1 MRKSKLL
8 VLRVTLVVSLCIVVV
23 VYCRRSTTYSHN
35 TLLCSQQE
43 VNFSRAQSSEPF
55 SVNTPESNL
64 KYSQLLQDILRSYQH
79 YHAARRIQFA
89 VGTTS
94 RALTWYCV
102 SECGGIGDRVM
113 GMCTAFLLALVTNR
127 TFFIYQSDEV
137 QRTMFIER
145 HSIDWRPVHKCV
157 ELVHGQTIEYFGEP
171 SLFQTVFQ
179 MTTNFSLELDRLY
192 TTDNIYISHKGN
204 VLGTVHSILESVIS
218 ANLSPSH
225 LRLLQYLVESGES
238 ASLHAFVTVLHQFL
252 FRLPMEVRHMTI
264 SKLSQLK
271 LQPHG
276 FVTVQIRTGFM
287 NSLVGEMSLF
297 NSQFWQGIRFARTQE
312 SWRNMMKCAVDVSD
326 SRFGEG
332 SRILVVS
339 DDREPKIWAASEYGS
354 RVTMLDID
362 PVHVANKPTLG
373 VFRSKSREVYLDTWV
388 ELSVMAE
395 SWAIVS
401 IYSGYAE
408 VASHMGSMDSHSVY
422 IYDIS
427 QKTCT
432 HLA

>member
-1 MRKSKLL
+1 MKRKSKLL
-8 VLRVTLVVSLCIVVV
+8 VFRVTLIVSLCIVVV
-23 VYCRRSTTYSHN
+23 YCLRRTSYSHT

-55 SVNTPESNL
+55 SVITPEANL
-64 KYSQLLQDILRSYQH
+64 KHSQLLHDILRSYQH
-79 YHAARRIQFA
+79 YHAAKRIELA
-89 VGTTS
+89 VGATS
-94 RALTWYCV
+94 RTLTWYCV

-113 GMCTAFLLALVTNR
+113 GMCTAFLLALATNR
-127 TFFIYQSDEV
+127 TFFIYQSDKV
-137 QRTMFIER
+137 QRTMFIEP

-157 ELVHGQTIEYFGEP
+157 ELVHGQTIEYFEKP

-179 MTTNFSLELDRLY
+179 LTTNFSLELDRLY
-192 TTDNIYISHKGN
+192 TTDSIYISHKGN
-204 VLGTVHSILESVIS
+204 VLGIVHSILESVIS

-225 LRLLQYLVESGES
+225 LRLLLYLVESGES

-252 FRLPMEVRHMTI
+252 FRLPKEVRHMTI

-271 LQPHG
+271 LQPHR

-287 NSLVGEMSLF
+287 NRLVGEMSPF

-312 SWRNMMKCAVDVSD
+312 SWRNMMNCAVGVSD

-339 DDREPKIWAASEYGS
+339 DDREPKIWSASEYRS

-362 PVHVANKPTLG
+362 PVHVANKRTLG

-388 ELSVMAE
+388 ELSVMAQ

-408 VASHMGSMDSHSVY
+408 VASHMGSMDPHSVY

>member
-1 MRKSKLL
+1 
-8 VLRVTLVVSLCIVVV
+8 
-23 VYCRRSTTYSHN
+23 
-35 TLLCSQQE
+35 
-43 VNFSRAQSSEPF
+43 
-55 SVNTPESNL
+55 
-64 KYSQLLQDILRSYQH
+64 
-79 YHAARRIQFA
+79 
-89 VGTTS
+89 
-94 RALTWYCV
+94 
-102 SECGGIGDRVM
+102 
-113 GMCTAFLLALVTNR
+113 
-127 TFFIYQSDEV
+127 
-137 QRTMFIER
+137 
-145 HSIDWRPVHKCV
+145 
-157 ELVHGQTIEYFGEP
+157 
-171 SLFQTVFQ
+171 
-179 MTTNFSLELDRLY
+179 
-192 TTDNIYISHKGN
+192 
-204 VLGTVHSILESVIS
+204 
-218 ANLSPSH
+218 
-225 LRLLQYLVESGES
+225 
-238 ASLHAFVTVLHQFL
+238 
-252 FRLPMEVRHMTI
+252 MTI
-264 SKLSQLK
+264 SKLSQPK